1 MTEAPLPTRK
11 RTEREK
17 ILQSKFFEHLAAQS
31 DLMDKISAQLLTV
44 ELAIPGLYAALL
56 KLVRGDEAAI
66 ALSAAATLAFVL
78 WLAALVLTLLS
89 LFPRRFIVDVS
100 LMKQAAGKMD
110 EALGI
115 EDYFL
120 RTASYK
126 RNLILIAS
134 GSFFTGVVCALF
146 I

>member
-56 KLVRGDEAAI
+56 KLVRGDKAI
-66 ALSAAATLAFVL
+66 IAMSTATTLAFL
-78 WLAALVLTLLS
+78 CWMAALTLTLLS
-89 LFPRRFIVDVS
+89 LLPRRYIVDVS
-100 LMKQAAGKMD
+100 LMKQAPGKMD
-110 EALGI
+110 EAIGI
-115 EDYFL
+115 EDFFL
-120 RTASYK
+120 RTAVYK
-126 RNLILIAS
+126 RNLIFIAS
-134 GSFFTGVVCALF
+134 GLFFAGVVCALF